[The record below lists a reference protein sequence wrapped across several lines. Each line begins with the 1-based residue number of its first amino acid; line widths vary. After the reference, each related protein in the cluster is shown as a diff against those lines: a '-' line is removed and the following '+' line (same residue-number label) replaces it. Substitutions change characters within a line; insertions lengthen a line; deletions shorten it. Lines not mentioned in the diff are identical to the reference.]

1 MLVSAIMPTADRAAY
16 APLALDCFLRQ
27 TWTERELVVI
37 DDGAESIAGLFAGV
51 PLVRHTRFTVKS
63 TVGEK
68 RNAGVNFARGE
79 VVVHWDDDDWSAPD
93 RIEEQV
99 GRLLASGKAITGYHR
114 ILYWDE
120 ARQADAALVASFAA
134 AGLLLDGWAARF
146 TPWGGSRCRRA
157 LSP

>member
-1 MLVSAIMPTADRAAY
+1 MLVSAIMPTADRDAY

-68 RNAGVNFARGE
+68 ACTSLIETLKSAIESPGQAIPRN
-79 VVVHWDDDDWSAPD
+79 
-93 RIEEQV
+93 
-99 GRLLASGKAITGYHR
+99 LTKAIT
-114 ILYWDE
+114 
-120 ARQADAALVASFAA
+120 S
-134 AGLLLDGWAARF
+134 
-146 TPWGGSRCRRA
+146 SR
-157 LSP
+157 